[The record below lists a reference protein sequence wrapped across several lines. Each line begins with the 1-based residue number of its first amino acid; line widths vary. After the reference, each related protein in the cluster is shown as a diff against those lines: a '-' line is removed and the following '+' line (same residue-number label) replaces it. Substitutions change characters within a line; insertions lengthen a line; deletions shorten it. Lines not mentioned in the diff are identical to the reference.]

1 MLSLR
6 AMRLTLVSLLFTLAA
21 SVGHAFDPNQYTTNT
36 TNGNLADIS
45 DSAAQAEPDFLK
57 VHEAFIFN
65 ERTVSNGVELSWEI
79 ADEYFL
85 YFERFKFKALNDGM
99 TIGTP
104 EFSQK
109 GKAKNDPY
117 FGEVHVIHNKLS
129 VFLPITLAP
138 GVLEGEIK
146 VTYQGCAEA
155 GLCYPPT
162 RKTLMYL
169 PVSST
174 NQASASANAPSQTTT
189 SSANTNTGSVE
200 TTITTTSTDNL
211 EDASGVFNFI
221 QSSSLPTIIG
231 IFFLLGLGLT
241 FTPCVFPM
249 IPIITSIIA
258 GQSKPTVMKSLVLST
273 TYVLGMAITYAAA
286 GVVTGML
293 GAGANVQAAL
303 QDPLLLSIFASIF
316 VLLALAM
323 FGLYELQLPAFI
335 RDRLNNTSQNLS
347 GGHIGSVFL
356 IGALSALVVSPC
368 VSAPLAGALLYISA
382 TADAVIGG
390 ASLFAL
396 GLGMGVPL
404 ILISVGG
411 GKLFPKAGAWMDA
424 VKGVFGVMLLA
435 VAIWLLSRFVAPE
448 VIMVLWAMLLGLSA
462 TQMGAFDAASAGWPR
477 IFKGLGLMLA
487 LYAAL
492 LVIGAASG
500 SNNPLRPLDAISS
513 NNSAVSNVQAKASAL
528 KFEKIYAMDG
538 LSQQINSANI
548 QQRPTMVDFYADWCI
563 SCKIMEDQV
572 FPLPAIKQRMQQF
585 HLVKADVTEN
595 DAGNQQLMESFG
607 LFGPPSILFFDDKGN
622 ELKALRIVGEVTAAD
637 FQKRLDAALS
647 GA

>member
-1 MLSLR
+1 
-6 AMRLTLVSLLFTLAA
+6 MRLALVSLLFTAAA
-21 SVGHAFDPNQYTTNT
+21 SVGHAFDPNQYA
-36 TNGNLADIS
+36 ADAPSNQVADSLERS
-45 DSAAQAEPDFLK
+45 DQAEPDFLK
-57 VHEAFIFN
+57 VHEAFVFN
-65 ERTVSNGVELSWEI
+65 EKILSNGVELSWDI

-85 YFERFKFKALNDGM
+85 YFERFKFKALNEGV

-117 FGEVHVIHNKLS
+117 FGEVHVIHDKLS
-129 VFLPITLAP
+129 VFLPITLAA
-138 GVLEGEIK
+138 GVTEGEIK

-174 NQASASANAPSQTTT
+174 NQTSASANTTNQTTT

-200 TTITTTSTDNL
+200 TTVTTTSTDNL

-258 GQSKPTVMKSLVLST
+258 GQNKPTVMKSLVLST

-435 VAIWLLSRFVAPE
+435 VAIWLLSRFVAAE

-513 NNSAVSNVQAKASAL
+513 NNSTVSNIQTKAGAL

-538 LSQQINSANI
+538 LSQQLNSANI